1 MFKRLRMLR
10 FLALWSEIE
19 ERQGTF
25 GRREEHAHA
34 LMNPLTLHFE
44 VFCIEFTHKTCNIL
58 ESFFLDFE
66 CHASDAARR
75 CERWL
80 MMSNGVDNGTICL
93 M

>member
-1 MFKRLRMLR
+1 
-10 FLALWSEIE
+10 
-19 ERQGTF
+19 
-25 GRREEHAHA
+25 
-34 LMNPLTLHFE
+34 
-44 VFCIEFTHKTCNIL
+44 VFCIEFTAKTCNIL

-66 CHASDAARR
+66 CHASDAAKR